1 MLQSCTLREYLKR
14 RANTASL
21 TDRVSCRVQVQFE
34 PFEFVP
40 LNNHVDEFPQKVK
53 PFVAQI

>member
-21 TDRVSCRVQVQFE
+21 TDGVSCRVQVQLG
-34 PFEFVP
+34 PFEYVP
-40 LNNHVDEFPQKVK
+40 LSNHVDELPQKVK
-53 PFVAQI
+53 PFVARI